1 MISKIIT
8 AADIKVNLESTEREE
23 CFAELLELIYAK
35 HPSLNR
41 LEALSAIE
49 AREEKVSTAAFP
61 FVAVPHA
68 ICKSLDKT
76 AISIGVSRRGI
87 EFESPDPQIKN
98 NPNVNIIFEILF
110 EENDTQ
116 GHLHVLSDILRLVSN
131 PDFVKKMIKAETS
144 QEAFD
149 VISSFEK

>member
-8 AADIKVNLESTEREE
+8 AADIKINLESTEREE
-23 CFAELLELIYAK
+23 CFAELLEVIYAK

-41 LEALSAIE
+41 FEALSALE
-49 AREEKVSTAAFP
+49 LREEKVSTAAFP

-76 AISIGVSRRGI
+76 AISIGITKKGI
-87 EFESPDPQIKN
+87 EFESADVLSKE
-98 NPNVNIIFEILF
+98 NPKVNIIFEILF

-116 GHLHVLSDILRLVSN
+116 GHLQVLCDILRLVSN
-131 PDFVKKMIKAETS
+131 PDFVSKMINAETPA
-144 QEAFD
+144 QAFD
-149 VISSFEK
+149 VIASFEK